1 MVCFGPGAVV
11 SDIQTS
17 ATKHEASFP
26 GSYHSEK
33 LEASGEEPDET
44 KTCAVCLCR
53 PMGKMYTTPCGHAYC
68 VGCFANQCSSI
79 NADTI
84 PIHCLGVDG
93 DCQRIFEMPELRT
106 ALGDEAYE
114 TLLRRALAAHVAT
127 RPGTFRYCP
136 APDCL
141 NIYRVS
147 TEGEVISCSNCQLL
161 VCTTCHTEHHD
172 GWTCDENN
180 DRLEG
185 NSKAFLEWKATN
197 MAKDCPRC
205 GSSIQKVEGC
215 NHVRCVS
222 CRGHMCWVCL
232 KVCKSSQATYAH
244 MLAEHGSYVDE
255 GDDAMREFG
264 QNAVFEMPPLPP
276 GLMEMPPLP
285 PGLRGLQR
293 IEQLQDHGG
302 LVDLYDAGLE
312 IDFEEMNEPDF
323 HAPFGEQDMLRIRF
337 AWALRFHGP
346 AGYIRLPARGRER
359 PVGEHGPFLVPLQP
373 AELANMLRQRRDK
386 DIFRHLEQLDPRDV
400 TPQLKKLGKAAQRLE
415 WRRREVSYRD
425 LLDQHP
431 DMVDPY
437 AYLMNEN
444 ADFARVEGGLHFVHR
459 LLRRFEGRIPGAP
472 MAAPRMAEVLLLLQW
487 GMEER
492 ILTYAG
498 YLALAAP
505 LELENLFQA
514 LDEAIDIVAREEEPE
529 AMDVPADIL
538 RDPAHN
544 YRIDP
549 EDAAE
554 NQLIQRIARRV
565 LERMPMFEGLRN
577 PAEKLQILRL
587 DRMELINQ
595 NPELVDDDAAVVPYG
610 AQFMAPLDEVPTAGE
625 VRLFRNL
632 QRRVEGGFS
641 LKVIQPVEI
650 LVLLRQNRED
660 LAYEF
665 IHSFDYRL
673 QGQEVPERREME
685 RNGEEAF
692 EMRRREIF
700 GDLAARREADA
711 KIDELAAQLD

>member
-26 GSYHSEK
+26 GSYPGEK

-53 PMGKMYTTPCGHAYC
+53 PMGKMYTTPCGHTYC

-84 PIHCLGVDG
+84 PIHCLGADG

-106 ALGDEAYE
+106 ALGDETFE
-114 TLLRRALAAHVAT
+114 TLLRVALAAHVAT

-147 TEGEVISCSNCQLL
+147 NDGEVISCSNCQLL

-185 NSKAFLEWKATN
+185 NTKAFLEWKATN

-205 GSSIQKVEGC
+205 DSSIQKIEGC
-215 NHVRCVS
+215 NHVRCIS
-222 CRGHMCWVCL
+222 CRAHMCWVCL
-232 KVCKSSQATYAH
+232 KVCDSSQATYAH

-255 GDDAMREFG
+255 GDAAMREFG
-264 QNAVFEMPPLPP
+264 QNPDF
-276 GLMEMPPLP
+276 EMPPLP
-285 PGLRGLQR
+285 PGLRGPQR

-302 LVDLYDAGLE
+302 WVHLEEARLE
-312 IDFEEMNEPDF
+312 IDIDEMDEPDF
-323 HAPFGEQDMLRIRF
+323 QAPFGEQDMLRIRF
-337 AWALRFHGP
+337 AWAMQQLTYTRFM
-346 AGYIRLPARGRER
+346 RVPARGRER
-359 PVGEHGPFLVPLQP
+359 PVGEHGPFLGPLQP
-373 AELANMLRQRRDK
+373 AELGNMLRQRRDK

-400 TPQLKKLGKAAQRLE
+400 TPQLKNLETAIQRM
-415 WRRREVSYRD
+415 WRSRAVAYRE

-437 AYLMNEN
+437 AYLMSEN
-444 ADFARVEGGLHFVHR
+444 ADFARVEGGHEFIERV
-459 LLRRFEGRIPGAP
+459 LRRFAGRLRRAP
-472 MAAPRMAEVLLLLQW
+472 LAAPNPAEVLLLLQW
-487 GMEER
+487 GMEEW
-492 ILTYAG
+492 IFTYVG
-498 YLALAAP
+498 YLALVAP
-505 LELENLFQA
+505 LEMENLFQA
-514 LDEAIDIVAREEEPE
+514 LDEAIDIVAKDEEPE
-529 AMDVPADIL
+529 AMDEPADIL

-544 YRIDP
+544 HRIDP
-549 EDAAE
+549 KDAAG

-565 LERMPMFEGLRN
+565 LGRVLMFDGLRN
-577 PAEKLQILRL
+577 PAGKLQTLRL
-587 DRMELINQ
+587 DRMEEINHD
-595 NPELVDDDAAVVPYG
+595 PELLDDAAVVPYE
-610 AQFMAPLDEVPTAGE
+610 ALFTTPLDEVPTAGE
-625 VRLFRNL
+625 VRLFQNL
-632 QRRVEGGFS
+632 QRRWHRGFPRT
-641 LKVIQPVEI
+641 VIQPVEI

-660 LAYEF
+660 LAHGF
-665 IHSFDYRL
+665 IHAFDYRF
-673 QGQEVPERREME
+673 QRREMPERLEME
-685 RNGEEAF
+685 RNGEEAY
-692 EMRRREIF
+692 ETRRRELF

-711 KIDELAAQLD
+711 KITELAAQLDQDLGRS